1 MTTQQTSH
9 PAVLQEFGTVR
20 PVPLGL
26 TADTRRYATQR
37 LNRVLA
43 DTHMLYALYK
53 KSHWQVRGGLFHS
66 LHLLFDRH
74 AGEQQ
79 ALVDE
84 LAERVQ
90 ILGGV
95 AVADPRHAAELT
107 SVPRFPDG
115 AEDVPDLLHRLL
127 RTHEGILVDAREAA
141 IRLGALGDPGTED
154 LLVSSIVR
162 TGERQSWFLAAE
174 TARDASAPGNLRTR

>member
-1 MTTQQTSH
+1 MTTNPTTH
-9 PAVLQEFGTVR
+9 PSVLQKFGTVE
-20 PVPLGL
+20 PVALGL
-26 TADTRRYATQR
+26 TADTRRYAVQR

-53 KSHWQVRGGLFHS
+53 KSHWQVRGELFHS

-115 AEDVPDLLHRLL
+115 VEDVPDLLHRLL
-127 RTHEGILVDAREAA
+127 RTHEGVLVEAREAA
-141 IRLGALGDPGTED
+141 ARLDDPGTED
-154 LLVSSIVR
+154 LLISSVVR
-162 TGERQSWFLAAE
+162 TGERQAWFLAAE
-174 TARDASAPGNLRTR
+174 AAHDVSAPWVAPAH